1 MDTLYPIFLVKTN
14 NTIHPISNPSE
25 IKLDHFYNN
34 TETVIA
40 QSTLNQICVKLISI
54 SLKTVPK
61 IQSTN
66 SEFRQFISFGI
77 ANYKK
82 HNLLSSH
89 LANQLDSSHNYYI
102 LGDCYFVLRNPVT
115 LNCFMQCLNRDI

>member
-1 MDTLYPIFLVKTN
+1 MNTLYSIFLIKMD

-40 QSTLNQICVKLISI
+40 RSTLNRTCVKLISI

-82 HNLLSSH
+82 YNSVASH
-89 LANQLDSSHNYYI
+89 LANQLDSNRNYYI
-102 LGDCYFVLRNPVT
+102 VGDCYFILKDQVT
-115 LNCFMQCLNRDI
+115 LNYFMQCLNRD